1 MKRRR
6 GTGIVDLLLGSE
18 GLRGDKRLIIKDYV
32 MKQQLLRERTR
43 EAAIALLLCLAPAAA
58 FAQLDA
64 AQIRGSVVD
73 EKGQPI
79 PGVAVELKFR
89 GETRAPLVKTTTTDK
104 KGGFIRVGLKG
115 GDWTLTFTKDGY
127 KTVGIDTY
135 LSIGGLS
142 ASPTVTMEA
151 AKPAPAAAVKNPA
164 AEAEAATAERAKQLG
179 AAYMSALEA
188 LQAGQS
194 ADAEAKFKAL
204 IQELPDLAEAHYN
217 LGYLYEQRGA
227 VAEAEAEFRKAFT
240 LQPQNAPALVAVAT
254 LVDRRG
260 AGEEALKLLEENGPR
275 FAENAKVQF
284 ALGATAFNIGRNAVA
299 EPAFEKAAAL
309 DPANAETLFFL
320 GSIALG
326 RSDVPTAIARL
337 EKFVAAAAPT
347 SPNLETAK
355 ALLATLKKKK

>member
-1 MKRRR
+1 
-6 GTGIVDLLLGSE
+6 
-18 GLRGDKRLIIKDYV
+18 LRDDKRLIIKDYA
-32 MKQQLLRERTR
+32 MTCHPRRERTR
-43 EAAIALLLCLAPAAA
+43 TLLAVALCLAPGLA

-79 PGVAVELKFR
+79 QGVAVEMTFK
-89 GETRAPLVKTTTTDK
+89 GETRAPIVKTTTTDK

-115 GDWTLTFTKDGY
+115 GNWTLTFKKDGY

-142 ASPTVTMEA
+142 EIPAVTMEA
-151 AKPAPAAAVKNPA
+151 AKPAPVAAAAAAAN
-164 AEAEAATAERAKQLG
+164 AEAEQAKKLG
-179 AAYMSALEA
+179 EAYVKALTA
-188 LQAGQS
+188 LQAGQM
-194 ADAEAKFKAL
+194 AEAEAMFKAL
-204 IQELPDLAEAHYN
+204 LVDLPDLPEAHYN

-227 VAEAEAEFRKAFT
+227 LAEAEEEFGKAFT
-240 LQPQNAPALVAVAT
+240 LQPKNAAALVAQAT
-254 LVDRRG
+254 LLDRRG
-260 AGEEALKLLEENGPR
+260 ASEQAFKLLEEHAPR
-275 FAENAKVQF
+275 FPDNGRVHF
-284 ALGATAFNIGRNAVA
+284 ALGATAFNLGRPAVA

-326 RSDVPTAIARL
+326 RSDVPAAIERL
-337 EKFVAAAAPT
+337 EKFVAAAPAT

-355 ALLATLKKKK
+355 ALLSTLTKKKR